1 MNNFGQIQYRI
12 FEGQINFGIH
22 WYNNEKPLLNKL
34 SESSNPKSELEKKLR
49 EEMKRLL
56 IKYFKGRDFKCNK
69 TSNYVEEYIDD
80 MKNFVK
86 INFPDYNFFL
96 CVTTQTNGGNS
107 LWIDNK
113 HFLNYNSDGWVKE
126 KYKDKISSF

>member
-1 MNNFGQIQYRI
+1 MI
-12 FEGQINFGIH
+12 
-22 WYNNEKPLLNKL
+22 
-34 SESSNPKSELEKKLR
+34 
-49 EEMKRLL
+49 RLL

-69 TSNYVEEYIDD
+69 TSNYVDEYIDD

-126 KYKDKISSF
+126 KYKDKISSFSFLMYIKKRNYNNDISLKDLENYMRPKMKKIIKNYLDERRYEHKEFE